1 MGIEELAG
9 KLDDLSR
16 NREALALLILQGQ
29 RAVPVLADV
38 LLGPPSSIPEPRRL
52 AAEGL
57 GAIGGE
63 AAVGALI
70 QVLTL
75 HDIRRLDPVLRLA
88 EEAVRNRAA
97 EELGK
102 IGDRR
107 AVEPLLYALAHEG
120 LREAM
125 GALARFKEERAIP
138 HLVRRLEDPCDRA
151 AAADAL
157 ITFGRAAV
165 PALQETL
172 RGRRPSSD
180 DEAPVSVERRA
191 EAVRLLGVVG
201 DRSVL
206 PCLRARLDDPAEAV
220 RLEAA
225 LALVALLVSGAP
237 EQALGIIAQGL
248 GYPNLS
254 VGMRCAD
261 ALVAEGDR
269 SIPHLLS
276 LGGPR
281 RAPMV
286 GPRTPGDDT
295 IQVMVIEVLERI
307 GTVACARAI
316 ADFLHDRSRLVRE
329 RIMRALLRL
338 NTPAHAAGAESGS
351 AQGSSAP
358 SGGRPPRAGS

>member
-151 AAADAL
+151 AAAAAL

-191 EAVRLLGVVG
+191 EAARLLGIIG
-201 DRSVL
+201 DQSVIPL
-206 PCLRARLDDPAEAV
+206 LCSCLDDPAPAV
-220 RLEAA
+220 QLEASLA
-225 LALVALLVSGAP
+225 LAALKGSETPDRALAIITQGLNHPSPPVAL
-237 EQALGIIAQGL
+237 
-248 GYPNLS
+248 
-254 VGMRCAD
+254 RCMD
-261 ALVAEGDR
+261 ALVVAGDR
-269 SIPHLLS
+269 TIFHVLS
-276 LGGPR
+276 VAPPRRTPAVGPR
-281 RAPMV
+281 R
-286 GPRTPGDDT
+286 PGDDAL
-295 IQVMVIEVLERI
+295 QVSVIETLERV
-307 GTVACARAI
+307 GSEASARAI
-316 ADFLHDRSRLVRE
+316 GDFLQDRSSLVRG
-329 RIMRALLRL
+329 RAQRALRHLGV
-338 NTPAHAAGAESGS
+338 NW
-351 AQGSSAP
+351 
-358 SGGRPPRAGS
+358 